1 VTKTISFLTGRVE
14 TGFVSGQI
22 EFATR
27 PEERIQLVD
36 PAGAPR
42 EPLMKHGENSG
53 IFHLLG

>member
-1 VTKTISFLTGRVE
+1 MTKTISFLAGGVE

-36 PAGAPR
+36 PAGDLR
-42 EPLMKHGENSG
+42 EPLVKHGETSG
-53 IFHLLG
+53 TFHLLG